1 MISKIR
7 EMVKGLKQDTFYQE
21 YNENYWV
28 RLNNDEIQLLEDL
41 LYEDIKSNPDYAYD
55 SSKDWIRDLFDK
67 LERAGNEDE

>member
-1 MISKIR
+1 
-7 EMVKGLKQDTFYQE
+7 MVKGLKQDTFYQE

-41 LYEDIKSNPDYAYD
+41 LYEDIKNNPDYAYD